1 MISKK
6 EMISE
11 KVIELLG
18 KSIEAEDKET
28 VRKELRK
35 ELKRTADLLKPMME
49 KSEECR
55 HIVLDYVNQLETMS
69 NSYNMEKMEQY
80 QQEII
85 KELINFYQTMKS

>member
-6 EMISE
+6 
-11 KVIELLG
+11 VFELLE

-35 ELKRTADLLKPMME
+35 ELKRIADLLKPMME

-55 HIVLDYVNQLETMS
+55 HMVLDYAKFETKL
-69 NSYNMEKMEQY
+69 NSYNIEKMEQY
-80 QQEII
+80 QQENI
-85 KELINFYQTMKS
+85 KELINFYQTMKN

>member
-35 ELKRTADLLKPMME
+35 ELKRTADL
-49 KSEECR
+49 
-55 HIVLDYVNQLETMS
+55 
-69 NSYNMEKMEQY
+69 
-80 QQEII
+80 
-85 KELINFYQTMKS
+85 